1 MAKTTQG
8 SFRVPG
14 GFKIQNPYPVDD
26 RITVDNDSDLL
37 SNSILPDIYAGIIV
51 YSNQSKKHYT
61 WTEGNRSISANWKQI
76 GSQYSA
82 NDGVILDGTILK
94 VDNTVVRTSGNQS
107 VSGTKTI
114 KTGLNFDNNIYQ
126 RIKKQNGTLTRV
138 HGINSSDIEYIGSVD
153 SSVAE
158 TKIGNQTSKL
168 SFRTSNFDRL
178 TIDNLGKVKIFK
190 SLEVTEGLT
199 AEFFAES
206 SLRKLKENIFDYKS
220 SGLKKVNNLKI
231 VTFDK
236 IDGAKNKIGIIADD
250 TDKDFL
256 TEDQKAVDLYK
267 TLFVQAK
274 AIQELN
280 KEVEQLKEIVNK
292 LVNNG

>member
-1 MAKTTQG
+1 
-8 SFRVPG
+8 
-14 GFKIQNPYPVDD
+14 
-26 RITVDNDSDLL
+26 
-37 SNSILPDIYAGIIV
+37 
-51 YSNQSKKHYT
+51 
-61 WTEGNRSISANWKQI
+61 
-76 GSQYSA
+76 
-82 NDGVILDGTILK
+82 
-94 VDNTVVRTSGNQS
+94 
-107 VSGTKTI
+107 
-114 KTGLNFDNNIYQ
+114 
-126 RIKKQNGTLTRV
+126 
-138 HGINSSDIEYIGSVD
+138 
-153 SSVAE
+153 
-158 TKIGNQTSKL
+158 L